1 MLIYD
6 LEHLEVVR
14 EENQV
19 QGGAQFIAVSSGSGA
34 GLADYGSVSINGNS
48 GANASEYS
56 SYYGSSR
63 GVSAYSSVYG
73 STSPY

>member
-19 QGGAQFIAVSSGSGA
+19 QGGTQLIAVSSGSGA
-34 GLADYGSVSINGNS
+34 GLTDYGPVSINTNS
-48 GANASEYS
+48 SAGANEYND
-56 SYYGSSR
+56 YYGSSR
-63 GVSAYSSVYG
+63 GVSAYSYASGY
-73 STSPY
+73 TYPY